1 MKVQLRETKPTNLK
15 ELKDE
20 IRKLWVLRM
29 DDSEEIGQ
37 VHACQ
42 DPGGD
47 WKRSKCYP
55 LLEMYVKYM
64 FTYVFFDKLK
74 EKYFLLFTLTFS
86 DQPAPNWV
94 GHCTVHVLFLDD

>member
-1 MKVQLRETKPTNLK
+1 MSPCVSIQLIKWPGNSPDINSFENAWSLMKVQLRETKPTNLK

-47 WKRSKCYP
+47 
-55 LLEMYVKYM
+55 
-64 FTYVFFDKLK
+64 
-74 EKYFLLFTLTFS
+74 
-86 DQPAPNWV
+86 
-94 GHCTVHVLFLDD
+94 

>member
-47 WKRSKCYP
+47 
-55 LLEMYVKYM
+55 
-64 FTYVFFDKLK
+64 
-74 EKYFLLFTLTFS
+74 
-86 DQPAPNWV
+86 
-94 GHCTVHVLFLDD
+94 